1 LPRIRLI
8 AEENPKSR
16 ATVDDGTSATP
27 LPGPLRR
34 KRTELSGEFRALRP
48 TLIVVGLII
57 VGVIAAAVIGWV
69 TYSPTPVGDVPV
81 ALRDYTITMP
91 SVLKPG
97 HHTFAVSN
105 DGKTEHEFVVFRT
118 DLSSSAL
125 PIDKDQNVDEESSL
139 LTGVADSGSSLKPG
153 QTRGVPTT
161 TNLQPG
167 HYVAVCN
174 LPAHYR
180 LGMSTDFTVSG

>member
-1 LPRIRLI
+1 MVEDNPEPR
-8 AEENPKSR
+8 A
-16 ATVDDGTSATP
+16 AVDDGTSTTP

-34 KRTELSGEFRALRP
+34 KRTELSGDFRALRP
-48 TLIVVGLII
+48 TLIVVGVII
-57 VGVIAAAVIGWV
+57 AGVVAAAVIGWV
-69 TYSPTPVGDVPV
+69 TYASAPVGDVPV
-81 ALRDYTITMP
+81 ALHDYKITMP

-118 DLSSSAL
+118 DVSSSAL
-125 PIDKDQNVDEESSL
+125 PIDKHENVDEESSL
-139 LTGVADSGSSLKPG
+139 LTSVADSGSSLKPG